1 LLNEAC
7 FTFGGRRNLEIKIC
21 GVTLDSITQM
31 TVVLLKDS
39 QGDHTL
45 PIFMNTVGAVSINA
59 ELISRDVLL
68 REEAKIYGL
77 SSFQN

>member
-7 FTFGGRRNLEIKIC
+7 FTFEGRRYLEIKIC
-21 GVTLDSITQM
+21 VVTLDSITQIPL
-31 TVVLLKDS
+31 VLLKDS

-45 PIFMNTVGAVSINA
+45 PIWMHTVGAVSINA

-68 REEAKIYGL
+68 REKAKIH
-77 SSFQN
+77 